1 MENTRIQK
9 STAKRPYTTP
19 QIFITYLELECSIAA
34 GSATVR
40 TQGANQDVFETWD
53 VELDDNRKI
62 DF

>member
-1 MENTRIQK
+1 MET
-9 STAKRPYTTP
+9 SALKRRYVTP
-19 QIFITYLELECSIAA
+19 EMFITYLELECSIAA

-40 TQGANQDVFETWD
+40 THGTNQDVYQTWD